1 MILQGA
7 FWALMVGLVIGIVR
21 MIMDFAYSAPLCMEE
36 DLRPAIVS
44 QVNQAIDLF
53 ILRMI

>member
-1 MILQGA
+1 
-7 FWALMVGLVIGIVR
+7 MVGLVIGIVR

-44 QVNQAIDLF
+44 QVNLTSFWLILGTD

>member
-1 MILQGA
+1 
-7 FWALMVGLVIGIVR
+7 MVGLVIGIVR

-44 QVNQAIDLF
+44 QVNLTIYWF
-53 ILRMI
+53 ILGIKNDII

>member
-44 QVNQAIDLF
+44 QVNQAIYLF
-53 ILRMI
+53 I